1 MLLIELSSISL
12 VLDFLFHIFDNFST
26 ISNKIKRHSITKK
39 GLEIIEYFNSMRMLN
54 GVLFLH
60 NRYIRSILET
70 HSIFRDEKHDGEI
83 FLRNYLWWEIRA
95 FWSHGTSYSCEVL
108 IPFLRGN
115 KVKVSNKFVGT
126 DGKFLPYFLR

>member
-1 MLLIELSSISL
+1 MPQTFFFMKILKRCCWLSYHQFPWYWISFFIYLIISA
-12 VLDFLFHIFDNFST
+12 

-60 NRYIRSILET
+60 NRYIRSIFET

-83 FLRNYLWWEIRA
+83 FWRNYLWWEIRA

-108 IPFLRGN
+108 IPFLGGN
-115 KVKVSNKFVGT
+115 KVKV
-126 DGKFLPYFLR
+126 

>member
-12 VLDFLFHIFDNFST
+12 VLDFLFHIFDTFST

-60 NRYIRSILET
+60 NRYIRSIFET

-83 FLRNYLWWEIRA
+83 FLRNYLW
-95 FWSHGTSYSCEVL
+95 
-108 IPFLRGN
+108 
-115 KVKVSNKFVGT
+115 
-126 DGKFLPYFLR
+126 